1 MRAALTQ
8 KHTNL
13 CLLQRPCNIYKQDSL
28 DAAFDVLHRRI
39 RDRIYSTAAAGT
51 AAVASTLSTSE
62 HEQHDFEEPR
72 PALASVVSATKVS
85 NSSYHCIL

>member
-1 MRAALTQ
+1 VLISELVHAVVCALIHCIT
-8 KHTNL
+8 
-13 CLLQRPCNIYKQDSL
+13 QDSL

-39 RDRIYSTAAAGT
+39 RDRIYSTAAATT
-51 AAVASTLSTSE
+51 AAAAAAAASVLSTSE

-85 NSSYHCIL
+85 QY